1 MQIFRNKNLTRNL
14 EESLENLHRVEPGC
28 FSDVTLVANDGWSFR
43 GHRVVLAAQS
53 CVLFDI
59 FKSAQSYDPVVCV
72 LDIKSSVLQK
82 MMDYIYLGEA
92 QINQININE
101 FKEAVA
107 QLGLKGF
114 APPEGEDPQP
124 PEEDIYMTMG
134 RGKEIITESERESQH
149 NRKSKHKQDLND
161 EAPRKKIKIGRY
173 QNSFKDFSIYKCYFK
188 QQDSRSIPEDLPVKK
203 FKCVEED
210 CGFATRF
217 EEILRRHNFR
227 HQIEDLQNRGL
238 DISHRNL
245 SLPASFLY

>member
-1 MQIFRNKNLTRNL
+1 MQIFRNKNLARNL
-14 EESLENLHRVEPGC
+14 EESLENLRVDPGC

-43 GHRVVLAAQS
+43 GHKVVLAAQS
-53 CVLFDI
+53 CELFDI
-59 FKSAQSYDPVVCV
+59 FKSAQSYDPVVCA

-92 QINQININE
+92 EINQININE
-101 FKEAVA
+101 FKEAAA

-114 APPEGEDPQP
+114 HPSEDEAEDHQP

-134 RGKEIITESERESQH
+134 RGKEIISECEH
-149 NRKSKHKQDLND
+149 NRKSKLKLDLND
-161 EAPRKKIKIGRY
+161 EAPKKKIKIGRY

-188 QQDSRSIPEDLPVKK
+188 QQASNRTIQEDLPVKK
-203 FKCVEED
+203 FKCVEDD

-227 HQIEDLQNRGL
+227 HQIEDLQKRGL

-245 SLPASFLY
+245 SLPASFCY

>member
-14 EESLENLHRVEPGC
+14 EESLENLYRVDPGC

-43 GHRVVLAAQS
+43 GHKVVLAAQS
-53 CVLFDI
+53 CELFDI

-101 FKEAVA
+101 FKEAAA

-114 APPEGEDPQP
+114 APPEGPDPQP

-134 RGKEIITESERESQH
+134 RGKEIISESEH

-161 EAPRKKIKIGRY
+161 EAQKKKIKIGRY
-173 QNSFKDFSIYKCYFK
+173 QNSFKDFSIYKSYFK

-203 FKCVEED
+203 FKCVEAD

-227 HQIEDLQNRGL
+227 HQIEDLQNKGL

-245 SLPASFLY
+245 SLPASFCC